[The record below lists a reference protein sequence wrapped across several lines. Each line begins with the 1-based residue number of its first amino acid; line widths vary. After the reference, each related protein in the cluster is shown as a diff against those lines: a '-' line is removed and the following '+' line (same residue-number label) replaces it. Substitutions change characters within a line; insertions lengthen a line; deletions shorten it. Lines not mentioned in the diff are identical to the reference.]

1 MTIRELFLD
10 VMYRIILKDKRI
22 YYYLKLKKNLN
33 LDRESVVKY
42 RDKNLRALI
51 MHAYNNTSYY
61 KDLFDELNINP
72 RSIKNKNDLKSLP
85 ELTKSI
91 IINNID
97 RIKSNDN
104 YGKELKK
111 YTSGGSTGFQAVIY
125 KSKFYQQM
133 ESAAWLRN
141 NSIVGWNPNY
151 KSAWIW
157 GSPIENAK
165 MRKSVLARIGMII
178 NRRLIFNAYNY
189 SLSDFEKWYLRIKK
203 YEPKVIFGY
212 SSILAEFSH
221 FIIEQNL
228 ILPSVGLVVSTTE
241 KLTKRNI
248 ISEAFNCPVY
258 DQYGCREVLSVAI
271 ETKNNNMIQTDD
283 ICILNN
289 NINNEI
295 LMTPLYSYGF
305 PLINYKVGDIGEI
318 DERNID
324 ASLPFPNMNLKIGRI
339 TENFINNK
347 GENISSSALS
357 VYFSTF
363 DLRID
368 QHQIVQKGFF

>member
-1 MTIRELFLD
+1 
-10 VMYRIILKDKRI
+10 
-22 YYYLKLKKNLN
+22 
-33 LDRESVVKY
+33 
-42 RDKNLRALI
+42 

-165 MRKSVLARIGMII
+165 MRKSV
-178 NRRLIFNAYNY
+178 
-189 SLSDFEKWYLRIKK
+189 
-203 YEPKVIFGY
+203 
-212 SSILAEFSH
+212 FS
-221 FIIEQNL
+221 
-228 ILPSVGLVVSTTE
+228 
-241 KLTKRNI
+241 
-248 ISEAFNCPVY
+248 
-258 DQYGCREVLSVAI
+258 
-271 ETKNNNMIQTDD
+271 
-283 ICILNN
+283 
-289 NINNEI
+289 
-295 LMTPLYSYGF
+295 
-305 PLINYKVGDIGEI
+305 
-318 DERNID
+318 
-324 ASLPFPNMNLKIGRI
+324 
-339 TENFINNK
+339 
-347 GENISSSALS
+347 
-357 VYFSTF
+357 
-363 DLRID
+363 
-368 QHQIVQKGFF
+368 